1 MIRRYRALS
10 EGTQALE
17 SDLGCSV
24 VGSVI
29 FLTYDPGLVFASVS
43 SAIRLQIYL
52 FQSIL
57 SAIPM
62 QINIS
67 DL

>member
-1 MIRRYRALS
+1 MIKRCRALS

-17 SDLGCSV
+17 SDLRCSV

-43 SAIRLQIYL
+43 SAVRLE
-52 FQSIL
+52 
-57 SAIPM
+57 
-62 QINIS
+62 
-67 DL
+67 